1 MFPSVFFIV
10 HFNFLV
16 SLAPSL
22 AIGGFL
28 ENIDFDREVLV
39 FSVGKRSY
47 SMKTQGFLTNSR
59 EILRTPFVFIGLP
72 VLWAELITHNSEN
85 L

>member
-1 MFPSVFFIV
+1 MFPSLLLIV

-39 FSVGKRSY
+39 FSAGKRSY

-59 EILRTPFVFIGLP
+59 EILRTCLLYTSPSP
-72 VLWAELITHNSEN
+72 RD
-85 L
+85 